1 MRQAEMGRDKFHQQ
15 QQRFNTL
22 QPNNSSGN
30 SRSVVRSE
38 GGFFFI
44 DTPARMVRENRFA
57 ACNFF
62 TANKVILRFLI
73 LHY

>member
-1 MRQAEMGRDKFHQQ
+1 MRQAEMGRDKFHQQQ

-30 SRSVVRSE
+30 SRSSVVRSD

-62 TANKVILRFLI
+62 TANKVRSFFDF
-73 LHY
+73 